1 MREPTLLFV
10 TPFIPSSAGV
20 GVGMRAGAHI
30 QALLDLFEVTLAI
43 VNCGNDVASVTA
55 QIPPQ
60 IRRACSSIIVVS
72 RRSVFD
78 TLHEG
83 ITSHQG
89 RLLLE
94 AIWPTPVAYTQ
105 NAAALR
111 ELAARLAHRRFDA
124 VHCFRM
130 HTSKLI
136 KLLRRHHVGYSRSI
150 IDVDDYE
157 SIAKFRL
164 ARQLK
169 DFIGFRH
176 SLLRNLEAVKMAAVE
191 ARMIPRFTDGY
202 ACSER
207 DKSALQKRFPGTRWT
222 VVPNVLPAA
231 EPIKKIGQD
240 LFTFI
245 FVGALRYQP
254 NKDGVIFFC
263 NSVLPLLHKI
273 APRPFRVVVA
283 GRTPDSDLVQL
294 ARDVGVDIVANP
306 PAVAPFY
313 AMADAAIV
321 PLRAGGG
328 TRIKILEAFSYRLPV
343 VSTAIGAEGLEITP
357 GVHALISDSPADF
370 AASCRRIMLDEGLRR
385 SLGNAG
391 HDLFRRR
398 FSSEVLAETLRA
410 TLGILPSRPSG
421 QAAEGVA

>member
-1 MREPTLLFV
+1 MSKPTLLFV
-10 TPFIPSSAGV
+10 TPFIPGSTGA
-20 GVGMRAGAHI
+20 GVGMRAGAHVE
-30 QALLDLFEVTLAI
+30 ALLELFEVTLAI
-43 VNCGNDVASVTA
+43 VNCGNNMTSVAA
-55 QIPPQ
+55 QIPSH

-72 RRSVFD
+72 RGSLFD

-94 AIWPTPVAYTQ
+94 AIWPTPVTYTQ

-124 VHCFRM
+124 VHCFRL
-130 HTSKLI
+130 HTGKLV

-150 IDVDDYE
+150 LDVDDYE

-164 ARQLK
+164 AQQLR
-169 DFIGFRH
+169 DYIGLRY
-176 SLLRNLEAVKMAAVE
+176 SLLRTLEAVKMAAVE
-191 ARMIPRFTDGY
+191 ARTIPRFTDGY
-202 ACSER
+202 ACSES
-207 DKSALQKRFPGTRWT
+207 DKTALQRRFPGTRWT

-231 EPIKKIGQD
+231 ERIEKIEQD

-263 NSVLPLLHKI
+263 NSVLPLLRKI
-273 APRPFRVVVA
+273 APRPFRVVIA
-283 GRTPDSDLVQL
+283 GRTPDPDLVRL
-294 ARDVGVDIVANP
+294 AHDVGADIVANP
-306 PAVAPFY
+306 PAVAPIY
-313 AMADAAIV
+313 AKADAAIV
-321 PLRAGGG
+321 PLRTGGG

-343 VSTAIGAEGLEITP
+343 ISTAIGAEGLDIIP

-370 AASCRRIMLDEGLRR
+370 AASCRRIMVDEGIRK
-385 SLGNAG
+385 SLAVAG

-398 FSSEVLAETLRA
+398 FSSDVLAETLRT
-410 TLGILPSRPSG
+410 TLGIQPSCRSG